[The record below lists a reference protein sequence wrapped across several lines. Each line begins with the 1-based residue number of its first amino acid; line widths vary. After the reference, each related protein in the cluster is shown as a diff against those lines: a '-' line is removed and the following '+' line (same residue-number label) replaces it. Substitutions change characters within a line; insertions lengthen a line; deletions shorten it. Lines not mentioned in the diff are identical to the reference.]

1 MTTPDQAATG
11 AADVARTHE
20 DSADSGLCVVVG
32 ATGALGEAVVRRLA
46 PSRPVLAV
54 ARSQD
59 GLKRLQTEV
68 PGIAVCAADAGD
80 DSFVETVRAAVD
92 RPVRLALF
100 AAGLSVAGSIDAI
113 EPSGLARAVD
123 LKVGGTIRLLHAV
136 RDQLADPATLVAVG
150 GSLGFEPGPMDA
162 APGAA
167 NAALANVMRQ
177 ASQLYGPR
185 GLMTH
190 TIAPGPLDTPRLRAF
205 AERRAAEAGREPA
218 EVYAD
223 YVAKTSLGRLPT
235 VEDVAWL
242 VEMLLDP
249 HAAALHG
256 SVLYPDGGVR
266 HAVG

>member
-1 MTTPDQAATG
+1 MTDTQTHPTEGSGAGTG
-11 AADVARTHE
+11 ATDP
-20 DSADSGLCVVVG
+20 GLCVVVG

-46 PSRPVLAV
+46 PAYSVLAV
-54 ARSQD
+54 ARSSD
-59 GLKRLQTEV
+59 ALARLQEEV

-92 RPVRLALF
+92 RPVRLAVF
-100 AAGLSVAGSIDAI
+100 AAGLSVAGSIEVI

-123 LKVGGTIRLLHAV
+123 LKVGGTIRLLRAV
-136 RDQLADPATLVAVG
+136 QDRLADPSTLVAVA

-185 GLMTH
+185 GLVTH

-205 AERRAAEAGREPA
+205 AERRAAESGRTPD

-223 YVAKTSLGRLPT
+223 YVAKTSAGRLPT

-242 VEMLLDP
+242 VETLLDP

-266 HAVG
+266 HATT

>member
-1 MTTPDQAATG
+1 MTGVGTEEGRLAPPPATARDQ
-11 AADVARTHE
+11 
-20 DSADSGLCVVVG
+20 GLCVVVG

-46 PSRPVLAV
+46 PAHPVLAV
-54 ARSQD
+54 ARRQSALD
-59 GLKRLQTEV
+59 ELAAEV
-68 PGIAVCAADAGD
+68 PGLKTCAADAGGD
-80 DSFVETVRAAVD
+80 AFIDKVRHVVD

-100 AAGLSVAGSIDAI
+100 AAGLSVTGSIESI

-123 LKVGGTIRLLHAV
+123 LKVGGTIRLLRAV
-136 RDQLADPATLVAVG
+136 QDRLADPATLVAVA

-177 ASQLYGPR
+177 ASQLYGTR

-205 AERRAAEAGREPA
+205 AERRAAESGSDAN

-223 YVAKTSLGRLPT
+223 YRGRTSLGRLPT

-242 VEMLLDP
+242 VETLLDP
-249 HAAALHG
+249 HAASLHG

-266 HAVG
+266 RSIS

>member
-1 MTTPDQAATG
+1 MSDGQ
-11 AADVARTHE
+11 
-20 DSADSGLCVVVG
+20 LCVVVG

-46 PSRPVLAV
+46 PRRAVLAV
-54 ARSQD
+54 ARSQEA
-59 GLKRLQTEV
+59 LERLQAEV

-80 DSFVETVRAAVD
+80 DSFVEAVRAAVD

-100 AAGLSVAGSIDAI
+100 AAGLSVAGSVDAI
-113 EPSGLARAVD
+113 APGGLARAVD
-123 LKVGGTIRLLHAV
+123 LKVGGTLRLLRAV
-136 RDQLADPATLVAVG
+136 REHLAASATLVAVA
-150 GSLGFEPGPMDA
+150 GSLGYEPGPMDA

-177 ASQLYGPR
+177 VSKLYGPR
-185 GLMTH
+185 GLVTH
-190 TIAPGPLDTPRLRAF
+190 TLAPGPLDTPRLRAF
-205 AERRAAEAGREPA
+205 AERRAAESGREA
-218 EVYAD
+218 DEVYAD

-235 VEDVAWL
+235 VEDIAWL

-266 HAVG
+266 HAIT

>member
-1 MTTPDQAATG
+1 MTDTQTSPTDESGAGTG
-11 AADVARTHE
+11 AADP
-20 DSADSGLCVVVG
+20 GLCVVVG

-46 PSRPVLAV
+46 PAYSVLAV
-54 ARSQD
+54 ARSSD
-59 GLKRLQTEV
+59 ALARLQEDV

-92 RPVRLALF
+92 RPVRLAVF
-100 AAGLSVAGSIDAI
+100 AAGLSVAGSIEVI

-123 LKVGGTIRLLHAV
+123 LKVGGTIRLLRAV
-136 RDQLADPATLVAVG
+136 QDRLADPSTLVAVA

-185 GLMTH
+185 GLVTH

-205 AERRAAEAGREPA
+205 AERRAAESGRTPD

-223 YVAKTSLGRLPT
+223 YVAKTSAGRLPT

-242 VEMLLDP
+242 VETLLDP

-266 HAVG
+266 HATT